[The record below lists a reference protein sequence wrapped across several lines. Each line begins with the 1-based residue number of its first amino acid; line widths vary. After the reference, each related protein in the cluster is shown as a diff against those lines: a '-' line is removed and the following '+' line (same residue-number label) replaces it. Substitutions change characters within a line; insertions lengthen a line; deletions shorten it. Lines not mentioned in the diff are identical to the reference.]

1 MFLSK
6 RVQAIKPSPT
16 LALDTKAKEL
26 QAQGINII
34 SFGTGEPDFD
44 TPLNIKE
51 AAITAINA
59 GFTKYCPVAGT
70 LELKNA
76 IIKKFKEDNNLDY
89 KHNEIIVSCGA
100 KHSIYNI
107 FQAILNEGD
116 EIIIPSPYWVS
127 YPDMALLAGAQPV
140 FVKATDKSNFK
151 VSPKSIEN
159 VITPKTK
166 AIVINSPSNPTGAVW
181 TLKELE
187 EIAEVCLRHNLIII
201 SDEIYEKLIYDNF
214 KYVSIAQV
222 SKEIKERT
230 LVVNGVSK
238 AFAMTGWRIG
248 YCAGNKDIIAAMTKI
263 QSQSTSNPTS
273 ISIKATVEALN
284 GPKDAMK
291 SMVNEFK
298 KRRDYIVKR
307 LNAIKGINCL
317 TPNGA
322 FYVFPN
328 VSKLLGKKYNGF
340 AVKTDSDLSN
350 YLLEHARV
358 ALVAGSAFGAPG
370 YIRLSYATSMEKIE
384 KGLDA
389 IEKAL
394 TNC

>member
-1 MFLSK
+1 
-6 RVQAIKPSPT
+6 AIKPSPT
-16 LALDTKAKEL
+16 WALDTKAKEL

-44 TPLNIKE
+44 TPLNIKQ
-51 AAITAINA
+51 AAIEAINA

-70 LELKNA
+70 LELKKA

-89 KHNEIIVSCGA
+89 QPNEIIVSCGA
-100 KHSIYNI
+100 KHSLYNI

-140 FVKATDKSNFK
+140 FVKATDKNNFK

-166 AIVINSPSNPTGAVW
+166 AIVINSPSNPTGATW

-187 EIAEVCLRHNLIII
+187 EIAEVCLRHNLLII
-201 SDEIYEKLIYDNF
+201 SDEIYEKLVYDNF
-214 KYVSIAQV
+214 KYVSIAQI

-284 GPKDAMK
+284 GPKEAMK
-291 SMVNEFK
+291 NMVEEFK

-307 LNAIKGINCL
+307 LNAIEGINCL

-328 VSKLLGKKYNGF
+328 VSKLLGKKYNGVT
-340 AVKTDSDLSN
+340 VKTDSDLSN
-350 YLLEHARV
+350 YLLDKARV
-358 ALVAGSAFGAPG
+358 AVVAGSSFGAPG

-389 IEKAL
+389 IEEQLKV
-394 TNC
+394 